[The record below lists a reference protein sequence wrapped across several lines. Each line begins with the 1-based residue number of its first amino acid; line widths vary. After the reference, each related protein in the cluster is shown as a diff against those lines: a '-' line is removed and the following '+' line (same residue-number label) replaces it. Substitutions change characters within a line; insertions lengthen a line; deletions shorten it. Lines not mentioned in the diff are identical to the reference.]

1 MEVNGKES
9 DGMDFVLKDG
19 YIYLVKNQVLPNN
32 KIEGNVIVNQVK
44 NFTNKTFSYSI
55 NEKPYRPVVNNF
67 LIIEREDLQKPY
79 LELVIKASGDGG
91 TELFKSDRIALTHAV
106 IVGESVENSYPH
118 IINTLNKKVAQLE
131 QRVIDLEQVGD
142 LI

>member
-32 KIEGNVIVNQVK
+32 KIEGNVIVNQVE

-79 LELVIKASGDGG
+79 LELVIKASGDGK
-91 TELFKSDRIALTHAV
+91 TEIFKSDRIALTHAI
-106 IVGESVENSYPH
+106 IVGESVEDSYPH
-118 IINTLNKKVAQLE
+118 IINTLNRKVRQLE
-131 QRVIDLEQVGD
+131 QRVTELEQVGD